1 MVVFEGV
8 VVSGTLGT
16 CGDDTVSTVT
26 VVVFGLLSVVAGGTK
41 EDDDD
46 DDDKDDV
53 SNNNGLGGGIAPTTR
68 CSGRDAADPVGIIKM
83 VRNFKIS
90 SLRVGSSIIR
100 SNAWNV
106 CIKAVPMC
114 C

>member
-8 VVSGTLGT
+8 VVRGTLGT

-41 EDDDD
+41 EDD